1 MTGQY
6 SKGSEHWAK
15 DKMDDEKCLRGRPGG
30 VFKGSVCHAKE
41 FEVYT
46 LGQCLILLTTCEGT

>member
-1 MTGQY
+1 
-6 SKGSEHWAK
+6 
-15 DKMDDEKCLRGRPGG
+15 MDDEKSLRGRLGG
-30 VFKGSVCHAKE
+30 VFKESVCHAKE